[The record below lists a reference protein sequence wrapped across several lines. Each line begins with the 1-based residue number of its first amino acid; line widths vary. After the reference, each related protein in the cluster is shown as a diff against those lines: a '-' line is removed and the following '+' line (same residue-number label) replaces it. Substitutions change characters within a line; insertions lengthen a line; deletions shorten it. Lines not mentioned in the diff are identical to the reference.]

1 MLLNE
6 LNALLAEHQQ
16 DLGLPSFRSEVTA
29 SGNNLQ
35 WLHKNLK
42 RNPRCPA
49 RIAELVAK
57 PIAELVRQC

>member
-6 LNALLAEHQQ
+6 LNALLAQHR
-16 DLGLPSFRSEVTA
+16 DALKLPSFRAEVST

-42 RNPRCPA
+42 RNQQCPQ

-57 PIAELVRQC
+57 PISELTRP

>member
-6 LNALLAEHQQ
+6 LNVLLAKHRDE
-16 DLGLPSFRSEVTA
+16 LKLPSFRAEVSS

-42 RNPRCPA
+42 RNPQCPP

-57 PIAELVRQC
+57 SISELVRP

>member
-6 LNALLAEHQQ
+6 LNTLLAQHSQS
-16 DLGLPSFRSEVTA
+16 LGLPSFRSEVSG

-42 RNPRCPA
+42 RNPNCPP
-49 RIAELVAK
+49 RVKELVAK
-57 PIAELVRQC
+57 PISELVRP

>member
-6 LNALLAEHQQ
+6 LNALLAEHR
-16 DLGLPSFRSEVTA
+16 DALKLPSFRAEVSA
-29 SGNNLQ
+29 SGNNLH

-42 RNPRCPA
+42 RNPQCPQ

-57 PIAELVRQC
+57 PLSELTRP